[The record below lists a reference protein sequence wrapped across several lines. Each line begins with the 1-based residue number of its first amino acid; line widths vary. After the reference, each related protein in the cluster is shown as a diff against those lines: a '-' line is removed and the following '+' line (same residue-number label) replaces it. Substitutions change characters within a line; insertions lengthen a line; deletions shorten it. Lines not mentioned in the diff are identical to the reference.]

1 MQRTTLAA
9 IAALITVASSV
20 SAQAPAP
27 APQSGA
33 LVPSVVTTAT
43 GEARVRP
50 DRATIVIG
58 VETRASTAQAAG
70 ADNARRQQ
78 AVIDTLRKLG
88 IPAAR
93 IQSAEYTVYP
103 ERVYDSEGRRP
114 RITGYIAR
122 NSVRVELEDVS
133 LAGPAVDAALARGAN
148 TINSLQF
155 ESSKADSARRA
166 ALASAVQQARA
177 DAEAMAEAAG
187 RCIYDVIE
195 LTTNEM
201 VRPVMYEMAARGAA
215 DQASTPIEPGEQT
228 ITVTVQGRWQL
239 HSVGRVCPQ

>member
-1 MQRTTLAA
+1 MRIPVLGL
-9 IAALITVASSV
+9 IAALAAPFGV
-20 SAQAPAP
+20 SAQTPAP
-27 APQSGA
+27 VGQ
-33 LVPSVVTTAT
+33 VIPSVVTSAQ

-58 VETRASTAQAAG
+58 VETRAATAQAAG

-88 IPAAR
+88 VPAAR

-122 NSVRVELEDVS
+122 NTVRVELENIA

-155 ESSKADSARRA
+155 ESSKADSARREALSA
-166 ALASAVQQARA
+166 AVRLARA
-177 DAEAMAEAAG
+177 DADAMATAAG
-187 RCIYDVIE
+187 RCIADVIE

-201 VRPVMYEMAARGAA
+201 VRPLMMEMAARGAA
-215 DQASTPIEPGEQT
+215 DQASTPIEPGEQI

-239 HSVGRVCPQ
+239 HSIGRVCPQ

>member
-1 MQRTTLAA
+1 MRNPVLSAV
-9 IAALITVASSV
+9 AALALAMPAAAQVPNPVAG
-20 SAQAPAP
+20 Q
-27 APQSGA
+27 GG
-33 LVPSVVTTAT
+33 LFPSIVTTAQ

-58 VETRASTAQAAG
+58 VETRAATAQAAG

-78 AVIDTLRKLG
+78 AVIDTLKKLG
-88 IPAAR
+88 IAAER

-103 ERVYDSEGRRP
+103 ERVYDAEGRRP

-122 NSVRVELEDVS
+122 NTVRVELENIA
-133 LAGPAVDAALARGAN
+133 LAGPAVDAALAKGAN
-148 TINSLQF
+148 NIQSLQF
-155 ESSKADSARRA
+155 ESSKADSVRRE
-166 ALASAVQQARA
+166 ALASAVRQARA
-177 DAEAMAEAAG
+177 DADAMASAAG
-187 RCIYDVIE
+187 RCIADVIE

-201 VRPVMYEMAARGAA
+201 VRPVMMMEMSARGAA

-239 HSVGRVCPQ
+239 HSIGRVCPQ

>member
-1 MQRTTLAA
+1 MRIPVLAL
-9 IAALITVASSV
+9 IAAVAAPFGAA
-20 SAQAPAP
+20 AQTPTP
-27 APQSGA
+27 VGQ
-33 LVPSVVTTAT
+33 VIPSVVTSAQ

-58 VETRASTAQAAG
+58 VETRAATAQAAG

-93 IQSAEYTVYP
+93 IQSAEYTLYP
-103 ERVYDSEGRRP
+103 ERVYDSEGRLP

-122 NSVRVELEDVS
+122 NTVRVELENIA

-155 ESSKADSARRA
+155 ESSKADSARREALSA
-166 ALASAVQQARA
+166 AVRLARA
-177 DAEAMAEAAG
+177 DADAIAMAAG
-187 RCIYDVIE
+187 RCIADVIE

-201 VRPVMYEMAARGAA
+201 VRPMMMEMAARGAA
-215 DQASTPIEPGEQT
+215 DQATTPIEPGEQI

-239 HSVGRVCPQ
+239 HSIGRVCPQ

>member
-1 MQRTTLAA
+1 MRTTIIATSIALA
-9 IAALITVASSV
+9 
-20 SAQAPAP
+20 SAVPAEAQVPSAPAP
-27 APQSGA
+27 SSVI
-33 LVPSVVTTAT
+33 VPSVVTSAQ
-43 GEARVRP
+43 GEARIRP

-58 VETRASTAQAAG
+58 VETRAATAQAAG

-103 ERVYDSEGRRP
+103 ERVYDNEGRRP

-122 NSVRVELEDVS
+122 NSVRVELEDVT

-155 ESSKADSARRA
+155 DSSKADSARRQ
-166 ALASAVQQARA
+166 ALAVAVRQARA
-177 DAEAMAEAAG
+177 DAEAMAAAAD

-201 VRPVMYEMAARGAA
+201 VRPVMMEMAARGAA

-239 HSVGRVCPQ
+239 HSAGRVCPR